1 MAHYI
6 LNKATRRNVQ
16 WAFQK
21 IFYGGGATPANQC
34 EGAWQEDGKGI
45 SIADILTAGNKQTHR
60 LITPQFNQ
68 QYTYPSHLGID
79 YYHRYQEDI
88 ALLADMGFKIYRF
101 SIAWTRIFPNGDD
114 VTPNEAGLQFYDRI
128 INECL
133 KHHIEPLITISHYES
148 PLHLTF
154 KYNGWLSRQMIDDY
168 LRFCRVI
175 FTRYQHKVKYW
186 ITFNEINGPTTDK
199 GDFHH

>member
-1 MAHYI
+1 
-6 LNKATRRNVQ
+6 
-16 WAFQK
+16 
-21 IFYGGGATPANQC
+21 
-34 EGAWQEDGKGI
+34 
-45 SIADILTAGNKQTHR
+45 
-60 LITPQFNQ
+60 
-68 QYTYPSHLGID
+68 
-79 YYHRYQEDI
+79 
-88 ALLADMGFKIYRF
+88 MGFKIYRF

-114 VTPNEAGLQFYDRI
+114 VTPNEAGLQFYDRV

-199 GDFHH
+199 GDFSSLGILNDHQHPSDYKERPIMPKYAFRHSITN